1 MINITLYYDD
11 LDQHISDLREYVE
24 VIRKKCND
32 LKRNTDGEQSVQY
45 DILEQYFNKLHAFLI
60 ENNNV
65 ILCNLNSITDISLSD
80 DNIFNKKSN

>member
-11 LDQHISDLREYVE
+11 LDRHISDLREYVE
-24 VIRKKCND
+24 VISKKCNY

-45 DILEQYFNKLHAFLI
+45 DILEQYFGKLYVFLI